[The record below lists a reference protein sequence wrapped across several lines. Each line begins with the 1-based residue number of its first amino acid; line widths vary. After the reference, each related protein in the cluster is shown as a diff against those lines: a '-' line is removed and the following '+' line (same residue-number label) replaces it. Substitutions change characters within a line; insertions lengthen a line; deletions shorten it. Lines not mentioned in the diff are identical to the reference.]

1 MTSKQ
6 LSVLCVAPFNNPHIT
21 PIYDA
26 LADSK
31 HLRVTRASLQPLSAS
46 RIKMGWNE
54 MPADAPYLQPWRRKR
69 EWWDYFVQLW
79 HSDFVIF
86 PGYFHFRTLPFHHWL
101 RRLSGKRTFAWS
113 EPMKNHPRTLAK
125 SGFRRATE
133 RVLIAPCNSAKNVFL
148 AVGADA
154 EHDYR
159 QLGMTRWDYRQFLF
173 AIKPP
178 EISAFPPETHD
189 TIKLVFCGSL
199 DERKGIDLLI
209 EAICDSELRNLDFR
223 LLILGDGPLR
233 QRLTKMCDNA
243 GINAKV
249 DFQGALPRDECIR
262 LMSECDAL
270 VLPSR
275 FDGWGAVVNEAM
287 EVGLAIVVSDQVGSR
302 RPLVQSGENGIIFA
316 SGNVDSL
323 RDALKVMI
331 SDKEKLQS
339 MRKQS
344 SYRIQMYRP
353 ANAAAALEQLLL
365 ATAAQTTYE
374 GQDEILQPC

>member
-6 LSVLCVAPFNNPHIT
+6 PSVLCVAPFNNPHIT

-26 LADSK
+26 LAESK
-31 HLRVTRASLQPLSAS
+31 NLRVTRASLQPLSAS
-46 RIKMGWNE
+46 RIEMGWNE
-54 MPADAPYLQPWRRKR
+54 MSADAPYLQPWRRKR
-69 EWWDYFVQLW
+69 QWWDYLIQLW
-79 HSDFVIF
+79 RSDFVIF
-86 PGYFHFRTLPFHHWL
+86 PGYFHFHTLPFHHWL
-101 RRLSGKRTFAWS
+101 RRLSRKRTFAWS

-125 SGFRRATE
+125 SGFRHAIE
-133 RVLIAPCNSAKNVFL
+133 RVLIAPCNSAKYVFL
-148 AVGADA
+148 AVGAGA

-178 EISAFPPETHD
+178 EISARQLETNG

-199 DERKGIDLLI
+199 DERKGIDLLV
-209 EAICDSELRNLDFR
+209 EAVCGSELRKFDFH

-233 QRLTKMCDNA
+233 QRLTEQCTNA
-243 GINAKV
+243 SIKAKV
-249 DFQGALPRDECIR
+249 DFLGARPRDECIR
-262 LMSECDAL
+262 LMSECDVL

-302 RPLVQSGENGIIFA
+302 RPLVQPGENGLIFD

-323 RDALKVMI
+323 SNALQVILSDNMI
-331 SDKEKLQS
+331 LQS
-339 MRKQS
+339 MREQS
-344 SYRIQMYRP
+344 AKRIRMYRP

-365 ATAAQTTYE
+365 ATAAQANYE
-374 GQDEILQPC
+374 GQDEILLPC